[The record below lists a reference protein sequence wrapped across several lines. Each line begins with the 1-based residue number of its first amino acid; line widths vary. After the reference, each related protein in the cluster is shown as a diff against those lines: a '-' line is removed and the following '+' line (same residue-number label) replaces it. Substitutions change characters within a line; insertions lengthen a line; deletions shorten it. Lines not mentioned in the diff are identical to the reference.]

1 MAGHA
6 SARLLV
12 LVAFMSMVASGA
24 VAQSDERYAC
34 QHACYDTPLDDTA
47 GFNAVPL
54 PTECIFNV
62 PQPPPAKCKRQ
73 SVSDLETCIG
83 SCNARYRNRPW
94 EPGADLRLD
103 NVVLSRVMQLGSSV
117 RKFHWPCARSST
129 QTVFSTSRL
138 KQVVKVRKTL
148 VLSFFA
154 TMFQDCQAQVLSIN
168 RKCQRGR
175 SAVVFV
181 CLDF

>member
-94 EPGADLRLD
+94 ELWRPT
-103 NVVLSRVMQLGSSV
+103 
-117 RKFHWPCARSST
+117 CAST
-129 QTVFSTSRL
+129 ML
-138 KQVVKVRKTL
+138 Y
-148 VLSFFA
+148 
-154 TMFQDCQAQVLSIN
+154 CHE
-168 RKCQRGR
+168 
-175 SAVVFV
+175 
-181 CLDF
+181 